1 MKEYAAQAMPIAFL
15 AMHED
20 VSTGVRWDSDS
31 AGVESVTSQEMLETW
46 EEVSCIVYFIIEI
59 SISSSTENVTYLCA
73 SASLKNYHK
82 ILEKI
87 GLKCAANFLPFDRK
101 LFDG

>member
-46 EEVSCIVYFIIEI
+46 EEVSCIYFLIES
-59 SISSSTENVTYLCA
+59 SISSSICRYDIKVRW
-73 SASLKNYHK
+73 S
-82 ILEKI
+82 I
-87 GLKCAANFLPFDRK
+87 
-101 LFDG
+101 

>member
-46 EEVSCIVYFIIEI
+46 EEVSCV
-59 SISSSTENVTYLCA
+59 
-73 SASLKNYHK
+73 
-82 ILEKI
+82 
-87 GLKCAANFLPFDRK
+87 
-101 LFDG
+101 